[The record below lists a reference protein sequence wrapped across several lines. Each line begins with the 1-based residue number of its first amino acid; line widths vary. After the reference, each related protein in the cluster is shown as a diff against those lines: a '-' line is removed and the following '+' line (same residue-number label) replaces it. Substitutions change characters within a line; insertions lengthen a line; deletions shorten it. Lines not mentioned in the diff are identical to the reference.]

1 MRVEGASG
9 SEITHRSPLINAGY
23 SLTGYFQAG
32 NQQTLI
38 WEKKNPRKK
47 EGQRTKRG
55 GAERDSPGQ
64 EKHSL
69 GLCPPSPQPSDPHT
83 SNYIAVSKTEPIIAK
98 LEGKFKPWSW
108 R

>member
-1 MRVEGASG
+1 MGDYAQVS
-9 SEITHRSPLINAGY
+9 SLVNAGN

-38 WEKKNPRKK
+38 WGEKKSRKK
-47 EGQRTKRG
+47 EGRGTKREG
-55 GAERDSPGQ
+55 GERDSPGQ
-64 EKHSL
+64 ETHSL